1 MLLNI
6 KEHQNAKQLHPSSVL
21 EYPTI
26 KDLIKEIN
34 DHLLQTIVFEED
46 FNIKHRLAIY
56 DCIKEEEISK
66 KAIRA
71 SEVLNF
77 FINEN
82 FELIN
87 NGCYDFNLDQVETV
101 YRLIILKNYTEFNDE
116 SIINVNIYYRAK
128 NTVTEIKVE
137 KMDY

>member
-1 MLLNI
+1 MLINI
-6 KEHQNAKQLHPSSVL
+6 KEHKNAKQLHPSLVL

-34 DHLLQTIVFEED
+34 DHLIQTIVFEED

-56 DCIKEEEISK
+56 DCIKEEDISK

-82 FELIN
+82 CELIN
-87 NGCYDFNLDQVETV
+87 TGCYDYNLDQAETV
-101 YRLIILKNYTEFNDE
+101 YRLIILKNYYEYNDE
-116 SIINVNIYYRAK
+116 SFINVNVYYRNK
-128 NTVTEIKVE
+128 YSFTKIKVDNIE
-137 KMDY
+137 Y

>member
-1 MLLNI
+1 MLINI
-6 KEHQNAKQLHPSSVL
+6 KEHKNAKQLHPSLVL

-34 DHLLQTIVFEED
+34 DHLIQTIVFEED

-56 DCIKEEEISK
+56 DCIKEEDISK

-82 FELIN
+82 CELIN
-87 NGCYDFNLDQVETV
+87 TGCYDYNFDQAESV
-101 YRLIILKNYTEFNDE
+101 YRLIILKNYTKFNDD
-116 SIINVNIYYRAK
+116 SFIDVNIYFRNKYSFTK
-128 NTVTEIKVE
+128 IKVDNIE
-137 KMDY
+137 Y

>member
-1 MLLNI
+1 MLINI
-6 KEHQNAKQLHPSSVL
+6 KEYKNAKQLHPSLVL

-34 DHLLQTIVFEED
+34 DHLIQTIVFEED

-66 KAIRA
+66 KAVRA

-82 FELIN
+82 CELLN
-87 NGCYDFNLDQVETV
+87 NGCYDFNLDQAESV
-101 YRLIILKNYTEFNDE
+101 YRLIILKNYNKFNDD
-116 SIINVNIYYRAK
+116 SFIDVNIYFRNKYSFTK
-128 NTVTEIKVE
+128 IKVDNIE
-137 KMDY
+137 Y